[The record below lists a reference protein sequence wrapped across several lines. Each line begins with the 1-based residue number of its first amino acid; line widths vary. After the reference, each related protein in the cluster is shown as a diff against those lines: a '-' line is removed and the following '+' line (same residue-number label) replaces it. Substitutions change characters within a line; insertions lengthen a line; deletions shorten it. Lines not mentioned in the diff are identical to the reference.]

1 MKWGGLREPVPPRAP
16 HAAPLF
22 DWASVVR
29 IDR

>member
-1 MKWGGLREPVPPRAP
+1 MKWGGLREPVSPRAP
-16 HAAPLF
+16 HDAPLF